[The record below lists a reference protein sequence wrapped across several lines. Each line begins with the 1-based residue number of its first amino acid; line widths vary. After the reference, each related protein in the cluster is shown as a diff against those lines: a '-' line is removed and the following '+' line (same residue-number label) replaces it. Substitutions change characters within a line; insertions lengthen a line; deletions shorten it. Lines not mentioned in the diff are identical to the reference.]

1 MPTTR
6 SDLMTLLAVI
16 DEGSLTGAADHLGLS
31 VSTVSGRLS
40 ELEQKAG
47 VDLLVRRRGGI
58 RLTNAGSDLVAR
70 AEEIL
75 ERFDALE
82 DALRMHARAR
92 SQQIRILTNTSAVD
106 VLTEF
111 LAATLAQFPKL
122 RVQLEEVPSR
132 EASRRLAEGEVDL
145 AIVSLP
151 PREEGLEVRPLWL
164 DPLVAVNARDDE
176 APVDAQTFAT
186 IVRGPMIGLPVA
198 SPLQRF
204 IERQARDIG
213 IELDY
218 RVRLPTVDAVLALAS
233 TGVGAAIVPRA
244 AVRDR
249 DAGGIIVHTLPDA
262 WAQRRALLLT
272 RSGWAPQ
279 AASVQFIDALLRF
292 GADTAD
298 ELLNAKH
305 DGG

>member
-1 MPTTR
+1 
-6 SDLMTLLAVI
+6 
-16 DEGSLTGAADHLGLS
+16 
-31 VSTVSGRLS
+31 

-198 SPLQRF
+198 SPAT
-204 IERQARDIG
+204 IH
-213 IELDY
+213 
-218 RVRLPTVDAVLALAS
+218 
-233 TGVGAAIVPRA
+233 RA
-244 AVRDR
+244 AGTRHRDR
-249 DAGGIIVHTLPDA
+249 AGLPSASPD
-262 WAQRRALLLT
+262 RRRGA
-272 RSGWAPQ
+272 RPR
-279 AASVQFIDALLRF
+279 IDRGGGGDRATGC
-292 GADTAD
+292 GAR
-298 ELLNAKH
+298 
-305 DGG
+305 